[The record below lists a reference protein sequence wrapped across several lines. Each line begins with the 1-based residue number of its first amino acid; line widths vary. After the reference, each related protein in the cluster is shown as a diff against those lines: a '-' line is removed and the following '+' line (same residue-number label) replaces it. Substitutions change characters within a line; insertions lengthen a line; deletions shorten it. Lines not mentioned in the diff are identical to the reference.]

1 MRKRGAGVEVYDSR
15 EEMEK
20 VIARWLQLLPD
31 DEAISEGSEGYD
43 VSVEF
48 EIEDLDLLF
57 YVHFEDGELSGG
69 VGEFPGEPMVELSMS
84 GEVFDGMFSGELDAT
99 EAAMTGELAFSG
111 DVSAAMGLQS
121 LQDDMNRV
129 YLQARGD
136 LT

>member
-1 MRKRGAGVEVYDSR
+1 MPGYESS
-15 EEMEK
+15 EEMKK
-20 VIARWLQLLPD
+20 VIARWLELLQD
-31 DEAISEGSEGYD
+31 DEAIKEGCEGYD

-57 YVHFEDGELSGG
+57 YTHFQDGRLSGG
-69 VGEFPGEPMVELSMS
+69 LGGFPGEAMVELSMS
-84 GEVFDGMFSGELDAT
+84 SEIFDGMFSGELDAT
-99 EAAMTGELAFSG
+99 TAAMSGDLAFSG

-129 YLQARGD
+129 YLVARGE

>member
-1 MRKRGAGVEVYDSR
+1 MAGYESS

-20 VIARWLQLLPD
+20 VIVRWLELLRS
-31 DEAISEGSEGYD
+31 DEVIKEGCEGYD

-57 YVHFEDGELSGG
+57 HTHFQDGQFRGG
-69 VGEFPGEPMVELSMS
+69 LGEFPGEAMVELSMS
-84 GEVFDGMFSGELDAT
+84 SEVFDGMFSGELDAT
-99 EAAMTGELAFSG
+99 AAAMSGELAFSG

-129 YLQARGD
+129 YLVARGES
-136 LT
+136 T